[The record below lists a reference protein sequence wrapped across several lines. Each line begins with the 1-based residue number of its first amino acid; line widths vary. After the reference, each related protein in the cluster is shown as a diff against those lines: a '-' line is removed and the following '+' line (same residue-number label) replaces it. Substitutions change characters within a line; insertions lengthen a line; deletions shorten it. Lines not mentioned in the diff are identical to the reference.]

1 MTRGRPAKVRGETGG
16 NLVSAEDN
24 ETPEEMAAFFDA
36 RAAGYDDH
44 MRHEVFPGPT
54 FEQFYQAVCS
64 PIA

>member
-1 MTRGRPAKVRGETGG
+1 
-16 NLVSAEDN
+16 VSAEDN